1 MTPLSNATLKQL
13 PPQVLTPAYDR
24 QKTTPG
30 IAHLAV
36 GNFHRAHQAMYVDRV
51 LARPGQQD
59 WAIVGIGLRDNE
71 RETRRAA
78 IMAEQNGLYTL
89 TEFATDGGHTTRVL
103 GAITEYVQAAK
114 DRAGAIRRLADPAIK
129 IVSLT
134 ITEGGYYVD
143 ADGRFMLDDPAIAA
157 DLKRNVPETAFGLV
171 TEALRLRRDSGVGPF
186 TVLTCDNLRDNG
198 VVARTAFCSYAK
210 ARDAALGEWV
220 AENVTFPST
229 MVDRIT
235 PSVSSADVTR
245 LDELSGVADK
255 MPLFAEDF
263 TQWVVEDNFCA
274 GRPEL
279 EAVGV
284 EFTND
289 VGPYEQVKL
298 RMLNASHSMLALP
311 GLLMDYQ
318 TVPDAMGDTS
328 LVTLLEQFL
337 AQDASPFITPPKGV
351 SLEGYAHQVLHR
363 FRNPA
368 VGDQLLRIASDS
380 ASKLPVFLTDTV
392 KGVLG
397 ANKDHRRLAFG
408 VACFLEYLRGETE
421 SHKSYTLSEPGLPD
435 AAKALA
441 LEDDLA
447 AGLRMPVF
455 AGWGLDA
462 YPAFTKDVVAL
473 RTSMREHGVRHTLK
487 NLGLS

>member
-1 MTPLSNATLKQL
+1 MIALSNTTLKQL

-36 GNFHRAHQAMYVDRV
+36 GNFHRAHQALYVDRV

-59 WAIVGIGLRDNE
+59 WAIVGLGLRDNT

-78 IMAEQNGLYTL
+78 IMAEQDGLYTL
-89 TEFATDGGHTTRVL
+89 TEFAPDNTHTIRVL

-114 DRAGAIRRLADPAIK
+114 DRAAAIKRLADPAIK

-143 ADGRFMLDDPAIAA
+143 ASGTFMLDDPAITA
-157 DLKRNVPETAFGLV
+157 DLKREVPETAFGLV
-171 TEALRLRRDSGVGPF
+171 TEALRLRRESGAGPF
-186 TVLTCDNLRDNG
+186 TVMTCDNLRDNG
-198 VVARTAFCSYAK
+198 TVARTAFCSFAE
-210 ARDAALGEWV
+210 ARDPALGAWIK
-220 AENVTFPST
+220 ENVTFPST

-235 PSVSSADVTR
+235 PSVSEADITR
-245 LDELSGVADK
+245 LDDMSGIADQ

-263 TQWVVEDNFCA
+263 TQWVIEDKFCA

-284 EFTND
+284 EFTDD

-311 GLLMDYQ
+311 GVLMDYD
-318 TVPDAMGDTS
+318 TVPHAMADAG

-337 AQDASPFITPPKGV
+337 ANDASPLITPPKGV
-351 SLEGYAHQVLHR
+351 SLSDYARQVLHR

-380 ASKLPVFLTDTV
+380 ASKLPVFWTDTV
-392 KGVLG
+392 KGVLKDG
-397 ANKDHRRLAFG
+397 KDHRRVAFG

-421 SHKSYTLSEPGLPD
+421 SHKTYKIAEPGLPD
-435 AAKALA
+435 SAKDLA
-441 LEDDLA
+441 LKDDLA
-447 AGLRMPVF
+447 AGLTMPAF
-455 AGWGLDA
+455 SGWDLDQ
-462 YPAFTKDVVAL
+462 YPAFVEDVTKL
-473 RTSMREHGVRHTLK
+473 RSSIRTHGARQTLK
-487 NLGLS
+487 ELGL

>member
-1 MTPLSNATLKQL
+1 MIALSNTTLKQL

-36 GNFHRAHQAMYVDRV
+36 GNFHRAHQALYVDRV

-59 WAIVGIGLRDNE
+59 WAIVGVGLRDNT

-78 IMAEQNGLYTL
+78 IMAEQDGLYTL
-89 TEFATDGGHTTRVL
+89 TEFAPDNTHTIRVL

-114 DRAGAIRRLADPAIK
+114 DRAAAIKRLADPAIK

-143 ADGRFMLDDPAIAA
+143 ASGKFMLDDPAIAA
-157 DLKRNVPETAFGLV
+157 DLKRDVPETAFGLV
-171 TEALRLRRDSGVGPF
+171 TEALRLRRESGIGPF
-186 TVLTCDNLRDNG
+186 TVMTCDNLRDNG
-198 VVARTAFCSYAK
+198 TVARTAFCTFAE
-210 ARDAALGEWV
+210 ARDPALGAWIK
-220 AENVTFPST
+220 ENVTFPST

-235 PSVSSADVTR
+235 PSVSETDIAR
-245 LDELSGVADK
+245 LDDMSGIADQ

-263 TQWVVEDNFCA
+263 TQWVIEDKFCA

-284 EFTND
+284 EFTDD

-311 GLLMDYQ
+311 GVLMDYD
-318 TVPDAMGDTS
+318 TVPHAMADAG

-337 AQDASPFITPPKGV
+337 ANDASPLITPPKGV
-351 SLEGYAHQVLHR
+351 SLSDYARQVLHR

-380 ASKLPVFLTDTV
+380 ASKLPVFWTDTV
-392 KGVLG
+392 KGVLKDG
-397 ANKDHRRLAFG
+397 KDHRRVAFG

-421 SHKSYTLSEPGLPD
+421 SHKTYKIAEPGLPD
-435 AAKALA
+435 AAKDLA
-441 LEDDLA
+441 LKDDLA
-447 AGLRMPVF
+447 AGLTMPVF
-455 AGWGLDA
+455 SGWDLDQ
-462 YPAFTKDVVAL
+462 YPAFVEDVTKL
-473 RTSMREHGVRHTLK
+473 RSSIRTHGARQTLK
-487 NLGLS
+487 ELGL

>member
-13 PPQVLTPAYDR
+13 LPQVLTPAYDR

-36 GNFHRAHQAMYVDRV
+36 GNFHRAHQALYVDRV
-51 LARPGQQD
+51 LARDGQQD

-78 IMAEQNGLYTL
+78 IMAEQDGLYTL
-89 TEFATDGGHTTRVL
+89 TEFATDGEHTTRVL

-114 DRAGAIRRLADPAIK
+114 DRKAAIKRLADPAIK

-143 ADGRFMLDDPAIAA
+143 ANGQFLLDDPAIAE
-157 DLKRNVPETAFGLV
+157 DLKRDVPETAFGLV
-171 TEALRLRRDSGVGPF
+171 TEALRLRRESGVGPF
-186 TVLTCDNLRDNG
+186 TVMTCDNLRDNG
-198 VVARTAFCSYAK
+198 TVARTAFCTYAT
-210 ARDAALGEWV
+210 ARDPELGAWIQ
-220 AENVTFPST
+220 ENVTFPST

-235 PSVSSADVTR
+235 PSVSADDVAR
-245 LDELSGVADK
+245 LDKLSGVADK

-263 TQWVVEDNFCA
+263 TQWVVEESFCA

-284 EFTND
+284 QFTSD
-289 VGPYEQVKL
+289 VAPYEQVKL

-311 GLLMDYQ
+311 GLLMDYD
-318 TVPDAMGDTS
+318 TVPDAMADTA
-328 LVTLLEQFL
+328 LTTLLEQFL
-337 AQDASPFITPPKGV
+337 AEDASPFITPPDGV
-351 SLEGYAHQVLHR
+351 SLQDYAHQVLHR

-380 ASKLPVFLTDTV
+380 ASKLPVFWTDTV
-392 KGVLG
+392 KGVLHAG
-397 ANKDHRRLAFG
+397 KDHRRLAFG

-421 SHKSYTLSEPGLPD
+421 SHAHYKLSEPGLPET
-435 AAKALA
+435 AKALA

-447 AGLRMPVF
+447 AGLQMPVF
-455 AGWGLDA
+455 SGWDLA
-462 YPAFTKDVVAL
+462 SYPDFAKDVVAL
-473 RTSMREHGVRHTLK
+473 RKDIRDQGVRKTLT
-487 NLGLS
+487 NLAL

>member
-1 MTPLSNATLKQL
+1 MIALSNTTLKQL

-36 GNFHRAHQAMYVDRV
+36 GNFHRAHQALYVDRV
-51 LARPGQQD
+51 WARPGQQD
-59 WAIVGIGLRDNE
+59 WAIVGIGLRDNA

-78 IMAEQNGLYTL
+78 IMAEQDGLYTL
-89 TEFATDGGHTTRVL
+89 TEFAPDNTHTIRVL

-114 DRAGAIRRLADPAIK
+114 DRAAAIKRLADPAIK

-143 ADGRFMLDDPAIAA
+143 ASGKFMLDDPAIAA
-157 DLKRNVPETAFGLV
+157 DLKRDVPETAFGLV
-171 TEALRLRRDSGVGPF
+171 TEALRLRRESGVGPF
-186 TVLTCDNLRDNG
+186 TVMTCDNLRDNG
-198 VVARTAFCSYAK
+198 TVARTAFCTFAE
-210 ARDAALGEWV
+210 ARDLALGAWIK
-220 AENVTFPST
+220 ENVTFPST

-235 PSVSSADVTR
+235 PSVSEADITR
-245 LDELSGVADK
+245 LDDMSGIADQ

-263 TQWVVEDNFCA
+263 TQWVIEDKFCA

-284 EFTND
+284 EFTDD

-311 GLLMDYQ
+311 GVLMDYD
-318 TVPDAMGDTS
+318 TVPHAMADTG

-337 AQDASPFITPPKGV
+337 ANDASPLITPPKGV
-351 SLEGYAHQVLHR
+351 SLSDYARQVLHR

-380 ASKLPVFLTDTV
+380 ASKLPVFWTDTI
-392 KGVLG
+392 KGILKDG
-397 ANKDHRRLAFG
+397 KDHRRVAFG

-421 SHKSYTLSEPGLPD
+421 SHKTYKIAEPGLPD
-435 AAKALA
+435 PAKDLA
-441 LEDDLA
+441 LKDDLA
-447 AGLRMPVF
+447 AGLTMPVF
-455 AGWGLDA
+455 SGWDLDQ
-462 YPAFTKDVVAL
+462 YPAFVEDVTKL
-473 RTSMREHGVRHTLK
+473 RSSIRTHGARQTLK
-487 NLGLS
+487 ELGL